1 MENVVPFK
9 IQILSIIGTLMFM
22 YFIVRQIIRGKL
34 REEYSIIWFGC
45 TIIFLIFSF
54 WRKGLEQISAALGVF
69 YPPSLLF
76 LIAIGAIFIF
86 LVHLS
91 IVNSK
96 LQSQIKDLSHEVAF
110 LKADKTKT
118 TLEQS

>member
-9 IQILSIIGTLMFM
+9 IQIISILATLGFM
-22 YFIVRQIIRGKL
+22 YFIVKQIIRGKL
-34 REEYSIIWFGC
+34 REEYSIVWFAC
-45 TIIFLIFSF
+45 TIVLLVFSF
-54 WRKGLEQISAALGVF
+54 WRKGLEKISQALGVF

-76 LIAIGAIFIF
+76 LLAIGAIVVF

-96 LQSQIKDLSHEVAF
+96 LQNQIKDLAHEVAF
-110 LKADKTKT
+110 LKEKQISENAIM
-118 TLEQS
+118 

>member
-34 REEYSIIWFGC
+34 REEYSIIWFAC

-54 WRKGLEQISAALGVF
+54 WRKGLEQISATLGVF

-118 TLEQS
+118 TLKQS

>member
-9 IQILSIIGTLMFM
+9 IQIISILATLCFM
-22 YFIVRQIIRGKL
+22 YFIVKQIIKGKL
-34 REEYSIIWFGC
+34 REEYSIIWFAC
-45 TIIFLIFSF
+45 TIVLLIFSF
-54 WRKGLEQISAALGVF
+54 WRKGLEQISQMLGVY

-76 LIAIGAIFIF
+76 LIAIGAIVTF

-96 LQSQIKDLSHEVAF
+96 LQNQIKDLSHEVAF
-110 LKADKTKT
+110 LKEKQQMNNKDK
-118 TLEQS
+118 

>member
-9 IQILSIIGTLMFM
+9 IQIISILATLGFM
-22 YFIVRQIIRGKL
+22 YFIVKQIIRGKL
-34 REEYSIIWFGC
+34 REEYSIVWFAC
-45 TIIFLIFSF
+45 TIVLLIFSF
-54 WRKGLEQISAALGVF
+54 WRKGLEEISKALGVF

-76 LIAIGAIFIF
+76 LLAIGAIVIF

-110 LKADKTKT
+110 LKEKQQT
-118 TLEQS
+118 TITNE

>member
-1 MENVVPFK
+1 
-9 IQILSIIGTLMFM
+9 M
-22 YFIVRQIIRGKL
+22 YFIIRQIIKGRL

-54 WRKGLEQISAALGVF
+54 WRKGLEQISSALGVF

-76 LIAIGAIFIF
+76 MIAIGAIFIF

-96 LQSQIKDLSHEVAF
+96 LQSQIKDLAHEIAF
-110 LKADKTKT
+110 LKANTIKNN
-118 TLEQS
+118 ESNG